1 MLALESTADVVGDPP
16 ASSSTLPL
24 DESKQHVPAPE
35 ASHHAGMGISILNLV
50 KNIVGTSMLS
60 MSFGVACSG
69 VVPSLVIC
77 TAFAILSGYTFGLL
91 GVLCGE
97 AKADSYRRVCEKYIG
112 QKVGVWIDVLM
123 AIYTFPACIAY
134 SIFVCDCM
142 RKMVVDLAPDVAGE
156 FYTSR
161 AFIGIILTVG
171 ILMPLC
177 CLSSLESLTFTSI
190 LGNAA
195 IIYCYVFV
203 SHDLATTADSVDVSG
218 NIANALWWPPSGSFI
233 GLFPMANIYASCYVV
248 QYNSPNF
255 FSELKQPTSRRF
267 YTLSYSANA
276 IVAVFCG
283 SFAILGFAR
292 FGLGT
297 PDNLLVGY
305 DKAYA
310 VWVATCVSLI
320 TTYPFVFDA
329 GRRSTMS
336 AFRGNSRLSQK
347 HIFWGCTFILIPICA
362 TIAIFVDSL
371 SLVVGING
379 SLCGMTVGFTLPGY
393 LLVKRSQV
401 RGSKQGVYGG
411 WTIVVFGILMTVL
424 GMASIFIHVEPNN
437 PE

>member
-1 MLALESTADVVGDPP
+1 MLALESTADVVGDLPE
-16 ASSSTLPL
+16 SSSKLPL
-24 DESKQHVPAPE
+24 DESMQQVPAP
-35 ASHHAGMGISILNLV
+35 AGSHHAGMGISILNLV

-77 TAFAILSGYTFGLL
+77 IAFAILSGYTFGLL

-97 AKADSYRRVCEKYIG
+97 AKADSYRRVCEKYIS

-142 RKMVVDLAPDVAGE
+142 RKMVLDLAPDVAGE

-161 AFIGIILTVG
+161 AFIGILLTVG
-171 ILMPLC
+171 LLMPLC
-177 CLSSLESLTFTSI
+177 CITRLESLTFTSV
-190 LGNAA
+190 LGIAA

-203 SHDLATTADSVDVSG
+203 AHDLATTADSVDASG
-218 NIANALWWPPSGSFI
+218 TIANALWWPPSGSLI
-233 GLFPMANIYASCYVV
+233 GLFPMANIYAACYLV
-248 QYNSPNF
+248 QYNSPKF
-255 FSELKQPTSRRF
+255 FYELKRPTSRRF
-267 YTLSYSANA
+267 FTLSYSANA

-336 AFRGNSRLSQK
+336 AFRGNSRFTEKQ
-347 HIFWGCTFILIPICA
+347 IFWGCTFILIPIFA

-379 SLCGMTVGFTLPGY
+379 SLCGMTVGFTLPGF

-401 RGSKQGVYGG
+401 RGSQRGVYAG

-424 GMASIFIHVEPNN
+424 GMVSIFIHVQPKN
-437 PE
+437 PD